1 MSDTTQTAVV
11 HQPSGVRV
19 SRSLT
24 RLVRDQRGASFIEY
38 VIVVGLVA
46 IIAIAGFKAFGAK
59 VVEKLTDETNGLD
72 QVQPA
77 GH

>member
-1 MSDTTQTAVV
+1 MADTTQTAVV
-11 HQPSGVRV
+11 HRPTHRRV
-19 SRSLT
+19 SNSLQ
-24 RLVRDQRGASFIEY
+24 RFARDQRGASFIEY